1 MFDAKPTRSPT
12 KVIMIPSVSG
22 GIGHISRTA
31 ALARALQKI
40 DPQVEVDYLL
50 DIARLRPFNID
61 ATRRMGYR
69 PRFLPLLTREN
80 RDAAIRACLDDADI
94 VVDDCAR
101 YLVPLRRA
109 VPHARWVTLAMHPV
123 ADELFMDWPM
133 MAQMDAVIWPYAPL
147 MALPSELDGIA
158 DSVVRTGPFLD
169 VEDVPDRRAARTQL
183 GLPTEAP
190 FILYAPRGFP
200 FGREFGHRVLA
211 GVYEAVDALRR
222 GRHPGLRLVLLAVTD
237 PAELRDVA
245 GLPVDLPD
253 WVTVK
258 GVVTPGDA
266 LLYTRAAN
274 AVIGEGT
281 STMHEGAALRTPL
294 VLVPGPIV
302 EATLLSQALDR
313 EGAATVIAPLKATT
327 EAFVKA
333 FETALTDSDARDAML
348 ERAHTLI
355 TGGGG
360 AMAAAR
366 LVLGIVDRHRASLE
380 LAERERADTV
390 PVGPKQLA

>member
-12 KVIMIPSVSG
+12 KVMMIPSVSG

-109 VPHARWVTLAMHPV
+109 VPEMRWVTLAMHPV
-123 ADELFMDWPM
+123 RDELFMDWPM

-147 MALPSELDGIA
+147 MELPSELDGIA

-169 VEDVPDRRAARTQL
+169 VEEMPDRQRARAQL
-183 GLPTEAP
+183 GLPAEAP
-190 FILYAPRGFP
+190 FVLYAPRGFP
-200 FGREFGHRVLA
+200 FGREFGHQVLA
-211 GVYEAVDALRR
+211 GIFEAAETLRR
-222 GRHPGLRLVLLAVTD
+222 GPHPGLRLVLLAVTD
-237 PAELRDVA
+237 LAELRDVA
-245 GLPVDLPD
+245 GLPADLPD

-258 GVVTPGDA
+258 GVVTPTDA

-274 AVIGEGT
+274 AVVGEGT

-302 EATLLSQALDR
+302 EATLLSKGLDR
-313 EGAATVIAPLKATT
+313 EGAAIVIAPLKATT

-333 FETALTDSDARDAML
+333 FKTALSDTAERDRMV
-348 ERAHTLI
+348 ERAHALI

-366 LVLGIVDRHRASLE
+366 LVLDIVDRHRAGRD
-380 LAERERADTV
+380 LAERELAGAV
-390 PVGPKQLA
+390 SVGSEQIA